1 MEKVQALLAAV
12 VQAVS
17 LGTPFAVGARSVEV
31 AAWLMQAAPVLAA
44 GKVVVGRVV
53 AGTAD

>member
-1 MEKVQALLAAV
+1 VEKVQALLAAV

-17 LGTPFAVGARSVEV
+17 LGNPFAVGARPVAA

-44 GKVVVGRVV
+44 GKVVVGRVA